1 MNKPLGNAAVAEL
14 FDRHSRSLL
23 LYARQWVGPASAED
37 VVQRVFVKLI
47 GGGRLPA
54 EPRTW
59 LFRCVR
65 NEAISLMR
73 SERRRY
79 RREQAVAVDGES
91 LFVARPQDKLDAA
104 SIQAAMA
111 ALPGEQREVIVLRLW
126 SGLTLAEM
134 VFLF

>member
-1 MNKPLGNAAVAEL
+1 
-14 FDRHSRSLL
+14 
-23 LYARQWVGPASAED
+23 
-37 VVQRVFVKLI
+37 
-47 GGGRLPA
+47 
-54 EPRTW
+54 
-59 LFRCVR
+59 
-65 NEAISLMR
+65 MR

-126 SGLTLAEM
+126 SGLTLAEIADVM
-134 VFLF
+134 NVGVSTVHARYSAAVESLRRILEEP